1 VGEIVPIVVLPPG
14 RLFTLQV
21 TGVALPAAVSCCE
34 PLRGTVNAVG
44 ETETGAA
51 GVGDGTGVGVGAG
64 VGVGVGVLPP
74 PPQATRPNRIRD
86 SRHEAKIL
94 LISSSSPPRAKTEIV
109 TIV

>member
-1 VGEIVPIVVLPPG
+1 MPTVVLPPVM
-14 RLFTLQV
+14 LFTLQV

-51 GVGDGTGVGVGAG
+51 GVGDGTGVGVG
-64 VGVGVGVLPP
+64 VGVGAGVLPP
-74 PPQATRPNRIRD
+74 PPQATRPNRIRH

-94 LISSSSPPRAKTEIV
+94 LISSSSPPRAEKKIV